1 MCKAYA
7 ADVKKALRPRGIVPT
22 AAFPACQY
30 VRKFPAYA
38 ALPCPARQLRSIAPH
53 AGVTEYRAAQEGK
66 ILLIK
71 FCLHFR
77 LPCVTIQELES
88 L

>member
-7 ADVKKALRPRGIVPT
+7 AYVKKTLRPRGIVPT

-38 ALPCPARQLRSIAPH
+38 APPCPARQLRSIAPH
-53 AGVTEYRAAQEGK
+53 TGVTEYRAAPEGK
-66 ILLIK
+66 ILLAFSFAVCYHTRVRK
-71 FCLHFR
+71 T
-77 LPCVTIQELES
+77 VKT
-88 L
+88 

>member
-1 MCKAYA
+1 M
-7 ADVKKALRPRGIVPT
+7 RGIREKGFAAAGTIPA

-38 ALPCPARQLRSIAPH
+38 APPCPARQLRSIAQH

-66 ILLIK
+66 ILLAFSFAVCYHTRVRK
-71 FCLHFR
+71 
-77 LPCVTIQELES
+77 PVKT
-88 L
+88 